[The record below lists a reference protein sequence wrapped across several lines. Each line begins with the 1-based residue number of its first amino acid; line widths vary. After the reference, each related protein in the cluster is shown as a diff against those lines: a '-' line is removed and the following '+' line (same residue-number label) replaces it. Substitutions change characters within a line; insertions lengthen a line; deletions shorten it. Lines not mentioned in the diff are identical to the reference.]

1 MRKLFMGCMIF
12 ATCLVVP
19 QVHAQSL
26 KDILNRENVEKA
38 VNTLTQKNTASMEGS
53 WTYTGSAIQFE
64 SDNVLKNAGGSLAAS
79 AITNKL
85 DEQLERLGM
94 KEGEFSFTF
103 QADSSFVT
111 RLGKKE
117 LKGTYIYNAEN
128 EQAELRFSR
137 LLKLNTSINCTSS
150 ELQMLFNVDK
160 LLDLITF
167 ISSKSNSSAL
177 QGISAL
183 TDSYNG
189 MLLGFA
195 LKKDE

>member
-85 DEQLERLGM
+85 DEQLERLGIRNC
-94 KEGEFSFTF
+94 F
-103 QADSSFVT
+103 
-111 RLGKKE
+111 E
-117 LKGTYIYNAEN
+117 LIQE
-128 EQAELRFSR
+128 
-137 LLKLNTSINCTSS
+137 
-150 ELQMLFNVDK
+150 
-160 LLDLITF
+160 
-167 ISSKSNSSAL
+167 
-177 QGISAL
+177 
-183 TDSYNG
+183 
-189 MLLGFA
+189 
-195 LKKDE
+195 

>member
-1 MRKLFMGCMIF
+1 MK
-12 ATCLVVP
+12 
-19 QVHAQSL
+19 S
-26 KDILNRENVEKA
+26 K
-38 VNTLTQKNTASMEGS
+38 
-53 WTYTGSAIQFE
+53 
-64 SDNVLKNAGGSLAAS
+64 
-79 AITNKL
+79 
-85 DEQLERLGM
+85 QLL

-128 EQAELRFSR
+128 EQTELRFSR

>member
-85 DEQLERLGM
+85 DEQLERLGI